1 MPIRTGRRTRLSQ
14 RRLALA
20 GLVASAV
27 LVLGVMVAGLTWP
40 GYSHRTQNISDLGGI
55 EAPYPALLNV
65 TLVLFGLLV
74 VAFSPA
80 LHQGLP
86 RRAHPRAG
94 PLLVGYFGVA
104 AVVQGLT
111 PCTPGCAAGTRPD
124 LLHGLAAT
132 TGILAVAAGMLSYWR
147 AIRSVAARSSHGAV
161 SAWTG
166 TLTLGFLVA
175 WLIAAGVDPQRLHA
189 GVLQRSLIAV
199 VLIWL
204 TATAVQLRRPTRRTD
219 SDSPRLDETT
229 VATEVA
235 TSMARVLRGFR

>member
-1 MPIRTGRRTRLSQ
+1 MPIRTDRRTRFSE
-14 RRLALA
+14 RHLALA
-20 GLVASAV
+20 GLGAPAV

-40 GYSHRTQNISDLGGI
+40 GYSHRTQHISDLGGI
-55 EAPYPALLNV
+55 EAPYPALLNG

-74 VAFSPA
+74 VAYSPA

-86 RRAHPRAG
+86 RRAHPRAS

-111 PCTPGCAAGTRPD
+111 PCTPGCAAGTTAD

-132 TGILAVAAGMLSYWR
+132 TGILAVAGGMLSDWR
-147 AIRSVAARSSHGAV
+147 DTRSVAARSSHGTL

-166 TLTLGFLVA
+166 ALTLGFLVA
-175 WLIAAGVDPQRLHA
+175 WLIATGVDPQRLHA
-189 GVLQRSLIAV
+189 GALQRSLIAV

-204 TATAVQLRRPTRRTD
+204 TATAVQLRRPTHRTD
-219 SDSPRLDETT
+219 SDSTRTDEMT
-229 VATEVA
+229 VPPDAVTF
-235 TSMARVLRGFR
+235 MARVPRGFR